1 MLTGNLVRVKF
12 ARNKLVPHYL
22 DTRHGGWLGLAEQL
36 LLGFRASVGRTRGEV
51 LEDLA
56 EVIGEGQPA
65 LVPRGLVDLLED
77 RCEFEVNS
85 DFPPDV
91 IREAIFRAA
100 AMHRAEAAAA
110 KRPFDRAS
118 VISAVA
124 TELGIEWDVI
134 ENGLFADLKD
144 ERRIVKF
151 DDCTPEFLL
160 RRYNV
165 ALAQAILLKCT
176 AMDVRIWGETPPRF
190 RQLFRQVKF
199 HRLICAIHE
208 STNNSY
214 VLKLDGPLSLFSGTT
229 KYGLQLAQFLP
240 TLLHCKA
247 YELQAEVKW
256 GAERKTKSF
265 SLSATDGLQSHLPDF
280 GVYTP
285 PELQQF
291 ADSFAAKIEG
301 WLISSDPNPVSLSD
315 GIWVPDFKL
324 THPGSGTE
332 VFVEIVGFWRKVDVE
347 NLYKRLKK
355 QMPGKFV
362 LCVSEQFRADKEDK
376 SVDFGDGV
384 YRYRKT
390 PLPEEVV
397 RIAADVARIA

>member
-12 ARNKLVPHYL
+12 ARNKLVPMYL
-22 DTRHGGWLGLAEQL
+22 DAHHGGWLGLAEQL
-36 LLGFRASVGRTRGEV
+36 LLGFRSGVGRTRGEIY
-51 LEDLA
+51 EDLA

-65 LVPRGLVDLLED
+65 LVPRGLADLLED

-91 IREAIFRAA
+91 IREAVFRAA
-100 AMHRAEAAAA
+100 ALHRAEAAAA
-110 KRPFDRAS
+110 KRPFDRAAI
-118 VISAVA
+118 VHAVA
-124 TELGIEWDVI
+124 TELGIAWEVV

-144 ERRIVKF
+144 ERRVVKF
-151 DDCTPEFLL
+151 ADCTPEFLL
-160 RRYNV
+160 HRYNA
-165 ALAQAILLKCT
+165 ALAQAILLKSS
-176 AMDVRIWGETPPRF
+176 AMEVRIWGETPARF
-190 RQLFRQVKF
+190 RQLFRAVKF
-199 HRLICAIHE
+199 HRLICTIHE

-214 VLKLDGPLSLFSGTT
+214 VLTLDGPLSLFSGTT

-247 YELQAEVKW
+247 FDLHAEVKW

-265 SLSATDGLQSHLPDF
+265 ALSGTDGLKSHLPDF

-285 PELQQF
+285 PELEQF
-291 ADSFAAKIEG
+291 ADSFAKKIEG
-301 WLISSDPNPVSLSD
+301 WLIATDPNPVPLTD

-324 THPGSGTE
+324 THPGSGKD
-332 VFVEIVGFWRKVDVE
+332 VFVEIIGFWRKVDIE

-362 LCVSEQFRADKEDK
+362 LCISEQFRADKEEK
-376 SVDFGDGV
+376 VVDFGEGV

-397 RIAADVARIA
+397 KIAERMIGA

>member
-12 ARNKLVPHYL
+12 ARNKLVPQYL
-22 DTRHGGWLGLAEQL
+22 DARHGGWLGLAEQL
-36 LLGFRASVGRTRGEV
+36 LLGFRSGVGRTRGEIY
-51 LEDLA
+51 EDLA
-56 EVIGEGQPA
+56 EVIGEGQPSF
-65 LVPRGLVDLLED
+65 VPRGLADLLED
-77 RCEFEVNS
+77 RCDFEVNS

-100 AMHRAEAAAA
+100 AIHRAEAAAA

-118 VISAVA
+118 VVHAVA

-144 ERRIVKF
+144 ERRVEKF
-151 DDCTPEFLL
+151 ADCTAEFLL
-160 RRYNV
+160 HRYNV
-165 ALAQAILLKCT
+165 ALAQAILLKST

-199 HRLICAIHE
+199 HRLICTIHE

-247 YELQAEVKW
+247 FELQASVRW
-256 GAERKTKSF
+256 GAERKEKSF
-265 SLSATDGLQSHLPDF
+265 ALSANDGLRSHLPDF
-280 GVYTP
+280 GIYTP
-285 PELQQF
+285 PELQLF
-291 ADSFAAKIEG
+291 ADSFAEKIAG
-301 WLISSDPNPVSLSD
+301 WLIGSDPNPVLLPD

-324 THPGSGTE
+324 THPGSGKE
-332 VFVEIVGFWRKVDVE
+332 VFVEIIGFWRKVDIE
-347 NLYKRLKK
+347 QLYKRLKK

-362 LCVSEQFRADKEDK
+362 LCISEQYRADKEDELN
-376 SVDFGDGV
+376 FGEGV

-390 PLPEEVV
+390 PLPEEVA
-397 RIAADVARIA
+397 RIAASVAGV

>member
-12 ARNKLVPHYL
+12 ARTKLVPLYL
-22 DTRHGGWLGLAEQL
+22 DARHGGWLGLAEQL
-36 LLGFRASVGRTRGEV
+36 LLGFRAGVGRTRGEIF
-51 LEDLA
+51 EDLA

-65 LVPRGLVDLLED
+65 LVPRGLADLLED

-91 IREAIFRAA
+91 IREAVFRAA

-110 KRPFDRAS
+110 KRPFDRAAI
-118 VISAVA
+118 VHAVA
-124 TELGIEWDVI
+124 AELGIAWEVV

-144 ERRIVKF
+144 ERRVVKF
-151 DDCTPEFLL
+151 ADCTPEFLL
-160 RRYNV
+160 HRYNA
-165 ALAQAILLKCT
+165 ALAQAILLKSS
-176 AMDVRIWGETPPRF
+176 AMEVRIWGETPARF
-190 RQLFRQVKF
+190 RQLFRAVKF
-199 HRLICAIHE
+199 HRLICTIHE

-247 YELQAEVKW
+247 FDLQAEVKW

-265 SLSATDGLQSHLPDF
+265 SLSGTDGLKSHLPDF

-285 PELQQF
+285 PELEQF
-291 ADSFAAKIEG
+291 AESFAKKIEG
-301 WLISSDPNPVSLSD
+301 WLIATDPNPVSLPD

-324 THPGSGTE
+324 THPGSGKE
-332 VFVEIVGFWRKVDVE
+332 VFVEIIGFWRKVDVE
-347 NLYKRLKK
+347 SLHKRLSKR
-355 QMPGKFV
+355 MPGKFV
-362 LCVSEQFRADKEDK
+362 LCVSEQYRADKEEK
-376 SVDFGDGV
+376 AAEFGDGV

-397 RIAADVARIA
+397 KIAEKVAHN

>member
-12 ARNKLVPHYL
+12 AKNKLVPLYL
-22 DTRHGGWLGLAEQL
+22 DARHGGWLGLAEQL
-36 LLGFRASVGRTRGEV
+36 LLGFRGGVGRTRGEIY
-51 LEDLA
+51 EDLA
-56 EVIGEGQPA
+56 EVIGEGQPSF
-65 LVPRGLVDLLED
+65 VPRGLADLLED
-77 RCEFEVNS
+77 RCDFKVNS

-110 KRPFDRAS
+110 KKPFDRAA
-118 VISAVA
+118 VIHAVA

-144 ERRIVKF
+144 ERRVEKF
-151 DDCTPEFLL
+151 TDCTPEFLL
-160 RRYNV
+160 QRYNV
-165 ALAQAILLKCT
+165 ALAQAILLKST
-176 AMDVRIWGETPPRF
+176 AMDVRIWGETPARF

-199 HRLICAIHE
+199 HRLICTIHE

-247 YELQAEVKW
+247 FDLQASVKW
-256 GAERKTKSF
+256 GAERKEKSF
-265 SLSATDGLQSHLPDF
+265 TLSGTDGLKSHLPDF

-285 PELQQF
+285 PELEQF
-291 ADSFAAKIEG
+291 ADSFAKKIEG
-301 WLISSDPNPVSLSD
+301 WLISSDPNPVSLLD

-324 THPGSGTE
+324 THPGSGKE
-332 VFVEIVGFWRKVDVE
+332 VFVEIIGFWRKVDIE
-347 NLYKRLKK
+347 TLYKRLKK

-362 LCVSEQFRADKEDK
+362 LCISEQYRADKEEK
-376 SVDFGDGV
+376 VDFGEGV

-397 RIAADVARIA
+397 KAAEIVAKVG

>member
-12 ARNKLVPHYL
+12 ARNKIVPQYL
-22 DTRHGGWLGLAEQL
+22 DAHHGGWLGLAEQL
-36 LLGFRASVGRTRGEV
+36 LLGFRGGVGRTRGEIF
-51 LEDLA
+51 EDLL

-65 LVPRGLVDLLED
+65 LVPRGLADLLED

-91 IREAIFRAA
+91 IREAVFRAA
-100 AMHRAEAAAA
+100 TMKRAE
-110 KRPFDRAS
+110 KTPFDRAA
-118 VISAVA
+118 IIHAVA
-124 TELGIEWDVI
+124 AELGISWEVV

-144 ERRIVKF
+144 ERRVVKF
-151 DDCTPEFLL
+151 ADCTPEFLL

-165 ALAQAILLKCT
+165 ALAQAVLLKCS
-176 AMDVRIWGETPPRF
+176 AMDVRIWGETPARF
-190 RQLFRQVKF
+190 RQLFRAVKF
-199 HRLICAIHE
+199 HRLICTIHE

-247 YELQAEVKW
+247 FDLQASVKW
-256 GAERKTKSF
+256 GAERKEKSF
-265 SLSATDGLQSHLPDF
+265 ALSATDGLRSHLPDF

-285 PELQQF
+285 PELEQF
-291 ADSFAAKIEG
+291 AESFAKKIAG
-301 WLISSDPNPVSLSD
+301 WLIAVDPNPVSLAD

-324 THPGSGTE
+324 THPGSGKE
-332 VFVEIVGFWRKVDVE
+332 VFVEIIGFWRKVDIE
-347 NLYKRLKK
+347 QLYKRLKK
-355 QMPGKFV
+355 QLPGQFV
-362 LCVSEQFRADKEDK
+362 LCISEQYRADKEDK
-376 SVDFGDGV
+376 VDFGAGV

-390 PLPEEVV
+390 PLPEEVAK
-397 RIAADVARIA
+397 AAATQAGL